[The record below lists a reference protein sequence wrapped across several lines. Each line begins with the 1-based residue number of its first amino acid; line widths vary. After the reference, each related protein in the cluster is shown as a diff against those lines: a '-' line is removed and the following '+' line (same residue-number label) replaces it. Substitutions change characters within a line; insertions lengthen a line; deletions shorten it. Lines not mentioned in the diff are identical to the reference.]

1 MKPFDNRVALVTGAA
16 SGIGRALAQ
25 ALATRGAQVVLADI
39 DAAANPAAAVEV
51 VQHGGTAIA
60 LALDVRDEAAVQ
72 RLVDE
77 VVVRFGRL
85 DYLFNNAGLGVV
97 GEVRDLELEHWRRVV
112 DVNLWGTIAATHA
125 AYRVMVQQG
134 SGHIVNIASLA
145 GLVGFPSN
153 APYAATKHALVGLS
167 TSLRAEGEALGVK
180 VSVVC
185 PGFVQSNIYR
195 ASPVV
200 NAERAKVI
208 ETIPFALMPAER
220 AANGILDGVARNRAI
235 VVFPGYARLMYL
247 FRLHAGLLAPV
258 LRKTIA
264 DFRAARCGIT
274 SSAPTR
280 SPSP

>member
-1 MKPFDNRVALVTGAA
+1 MNPFENKVAIVPGAA
-16 SGIGRALAQ
+16 SGIGKALAQ
-25 ALATRGAQVVLADI
+25 ALAARGAQLVLVDI
-39 DAAANPAAAVEV
+39 DAAANAAEATRHGATAFVVDVADDTAVCKL
-51 VQHGGTAIA
+51 I
-60 LALDVRDEAAVQ
+60 
-72 RLVDE
+72 DE
-77 VVVRFGRL
+77 VVARFGRV

-97 GEVRDLELEHWRRVV
+97 GEVRDLELHHWRRVV

-125 AYRVMVQQG
+125 AYRAMVRQG
-134 SGHIVNIASLA
+134 HGHIVNIASLA
-145 GLVGFPSN
+145 GLIGFPSN

-180 VSVVC
+180 VSVAC
-185 PGFVQSNIYR
+185 PGFVQSNIYQ

-208 ETIPFALMPAER
+208 AAIPFPLMPASQ
-220 AANGILDGVARNRAI
+220 AASQILDGVARNKAI
-235 VVFPGYARLMYL
+235 VVFPGYARLMWRL

-264 DFRAARCGIT
+264 DFRNARGGVT
-274 SSAPTR
+274 SSAPSR